1 MSRTCPLP
9 SPPPRCLPEEG
20 FLKSCREARMRRRVR
35 FRPVLKKKVIFVR
48 RPALSLSPSFF
59 VCLHHRMAAGL
70 RVSSRMHIVSC
81 GFGRLFC
88 SCSRSRPILS
98 VCCCNCRSLCG
109 GLGISV
115 DGSFRVPVSWAK
127 GQRGC
132 QHTVS
137 SAFPTPCVYVFFL

>member
-1 MSRTCPLP
+1 MSRPLP
-9 SPPPRCLPEEG
+9 SPPPRGLPEEG

-35 FRPVLKKKVIFVR
+35 FRTVLKKVIFVC
-48 RPALSLSPSFF
+48 RPALSVSLFF

-88 SCSRSRPILS
+88 SCSRPILS